1 MSFLTCI
8 SERPAR
14 YFFIFLATL
23 SLLTFSCS
31 KSTDPGT
38 KKPPDNGPIGILL
51 EGADTDSALS
61 GTSNHG
67 PFAVPEDEWDGDFV
81 TTRLE
86 AVINP
91 GATVGEVNTALNNVG
106 AKISCMRAGLM
117 FTELVVPALT
127 SVGQA
132 EVVCST
138 LVASGGFLSA
148 YPCFDPTAGNDG
160 DVAPGFPANIR
171 ITPLEEAKFPAAWN
185 LRERVAALHS
195 PVTIMV
201 ADDFGRL
208 VAHPEIP
215 AQTFVA
221 GSATAD
227 TLFDSLGNV
236 EGNHGFAVAG
246 TIGARYDDIGSTGA
260 FADTANLLRLP
271 CYGMGG
277 LGSWM
282 AILTDLASRL
292 PYSGKFIL
300 NTSWGYSGDFTRFP
314 KRQRIEHA
322 FYWRSLVALRQG
334 DFLHTQSS
342 GNSGLFSPAQPN
354 ADYNSPFTLTAR
366 FDNPFQ
372 MLQGTEVTPADS
384 TALTTL
390 FAQAIVNGGTY
401 ATKLHNVIT
410 VGSSD
415 WSGNLSSFSSGP
427 ADVRMIGENV
437 TLPCLMGDGVCGPGT
452 DVAWQGSY
460 EGTSFAAPQ
469 VAALA
474 GWLWALSPSLS
485 VDETKAT
492 IINCYNGK
500 WIDAYKAVLSVD
512 HSMASADVRL
522 TLLDVADGSGN
533 MGSNNK
539 FDEKDLQMI
548 LDSILYYE
556 ASRGAVSPLWTRDH
570 SRFDLN
576 GDGFTGDTMLTSSTA
591 PFDLDI
597 NTPPAYSTVSVT
609 PCDAPSP
616 NDTTLDERA
625 VTDRDILSYY
635 AFTALYTGNDSLRN
649 ELLGVSCTPFWTGHD
664 STFIYV
670 YSGVPALGIH
680 NADSSFSGSLS
691 TDLDE
696 YRDSVQ
702 SYIGIWCKGP
712 GGFRFTSDAE
722 SASNLGASGGSTSL
736 SVGGAAFLSSSATAT
751 PPTSTSSGCQF
762 HVSSGAGAE
771 SSVDF
776 ALAGGSSGMPFTLV
790 VDGTVLPTNQI
801 LTPRARCIV
810 ELSIVDTT
818 VLASVAATQT
828 RLLLP
833 KFDSDVNAL
842 PYVMSDLLFPLAEH
856 HVYRLKLTT
865 SVATAATTLI
875 DEGPIEAEVDVSI
888 TLLVGP

>member
-1 MSFLTCI
+1 MVLIRGFIRCGFSITAIVVSSFL
-8 SERPAR
+8 
-14 YFFIFLATL
+14 
-23 SLLTFSCS
+23 LLILSCS
-31 KSTDPGT
+31 KSTDPDT
-38 KKPPDNGPIGILL
+38 NKPPDNGPIGILL
-51 EGADTDSALS
+51 SGADSDSALS
-61 GTSNHG
+61 GTRNHG
-67 PFAVPEDEWDGDFV
+67 PFAVPANEWDGDFV

-91 GATVGEVNTALNNVG
+91 SATVGAVNTALNAVG

-117 FTELVVPALT
+117 FAELMVPAQS
-127 SVGQA
+127 SVDQA
-132 EVVCST
+132 KIVCST
-138 LVASGGFLSA
+138 LVASSAFLSA

-160 DVAPGFPANIR
+160 AVAPGFPANIR

-185 LRERVAALHS
+185 ARRLVARRSS
-195 PVTIMV
+195 PVTIVV

-227 TLFDSLGNV
+227 TLLDSLGNV
-236 EGNHGFAVAG
+236 AGNHGFAVAG
-246 TIGARYDDIGSTGA
+246 IIGARYDDIGSTGA
-260 FADTANLLRLP
+260 FADTANILRLP

-300 NTSWGYSGDFTRFP
+300 NTSWGYGGDFTRFP

-500 WIDAYKAVLSVD
+500 WIDAYKAVLSID

-533 MGSNNK
+533 IGSNNK

-556 ASRGAVSPLWTRDH
+556 ASRGSMSPPWARDH
-570 SRFDLN
+570 SPFDLN
-576 GDGFTGDTMLTSSTA
+576 GDGYTGDTMLTPSTA

-597 NTPPAYSTVSVT
+597 NTPPGYSTVDVI
-609 PCDAPSP
+609 PCDVPSSG
-616 NDTTLDERA
+616 DTTLNESA
-625 VTDRDILSYY
+625 VTDKDILLYY
-635 AFTALYTGNDSLRN
+635 AFSPLYQGNDSVRT
-649 ELLGVSCTPFWTGHD
+649 ELYGRGCSPF
-664 STFIYV
+664 TFV
-670 YSGVPALGIH
+670 R
-680 NADSSFSGSLS
+680 DSSHTWVSASIDPPVNVWEVKESDGSS
-691 TDLDE
+691 VSASVAE
-696 YRDSVQ
+696 SRDSVP
-702 SYIGIWCKGP
+702 SRC
-712 GGFRFTSDAE
+712 AE
-722 SASNLGASGGSTSL
+722 PASWTAMASGAFDITGSAVGTQYIVSGTVTL
-736 SVGGAAFLSSSATAT
+736 SGQATVSTEGYCNIPSKSWGQSGGY
-751 PPTSTSSGCQF
+751 
-762 HVSSGAGAE
+762 
-771 SSVDF
+771 VDF
-776 ALAGGSSGMPFTLV
+776 AVNSGGTTTYTLSIGGNVQPTNTDSGTWAECEVAFYFVDSSGTVTGAAAQFNSSSSVLPFEKSGVIGFMQPGQILRLSVTAGENIVAAAVLNPLPPDAEVNVGFTL
-790 VDGTVLPTNQI
+790 TVG
-801 LTPRARCIV
+801 
-810 ELSIVDTT
+810 E
-818 VLASVAATQT
+818 
-828 RLLLP
+828 
-833 KFDSDVNAL
+833 
-842 PYVMSDLLFPLAEH
+842 
-856 HVYRLKLTT
+856 
-865 SVATAATTLI
+865 
-875 DEGPIEAEVDVSI
+875 
-888 TLLVGP
+888 

>member
-1 MSFLTCI
+1 MNGRNTAI
-8 SERPAR
+8 SLRANLCGV
-14 YFFIFLATL
+14 FVI
-23 SLLTFSCS
+23 LLGVVGSILSCS
-31 KSTDPGT
+31 KSTDPEPN
-38 KKPPDNGPIGILL
+38 KPPDNGPVGILL
-51 EGADTDSALS
+51 SGNNTDSALS

-67 PFAVPEDEWDGDFV
+67 PYAVPENEWDGDFV

-91 GATVGEVNTALNNVG
+91 SATVGAVNAALNAVDG
-106 AKISCMRAGLM
+106 KISCMRAGLM
-117 FTELVVPALT
+117 FAELVVPAMS
-127 SVGQA
+127 SVDQA
-132 EVVCST
+132 NMICST
-138 LVASGGFLSA
+138 LVTSNAFLTA
-148 YPCFDPTAGNDG
+148 YPCFDPTTGNDG
-160 DVAPGFPANIR
+160 AVAPGFPANIR

-185 LRERVAALHS
+185 ARGLVARRSS
-195 PVTIMV
+195 PVTIVV

-227 TLFDSLGNV
+227 TIFDSLGNV

-260 FADTANLLRLP
+260 FADTANILRLP

-300 NTSWGYSGDFTRFP
+300 NTSWGYGGDFTRFP

-322 FYWRSLVALRQG
+322 FYWRALVAHRQS

-342 GNSGLFSPAQPN
+342 GNGGLFSPAQPN
-354 ADYNSPFTLTAR
+354 ADYNSPFTLATR

-390 FAQAIVNGGTY
+390 FAQAIVNGGIY

-460 EGTSFAAPQ
+460 EGTSFSAPQ

-474 GWLWALSPSLS
+474 GWLWALSPSLT
-485 VDETKAT
+485 VDETIG
-492 IINCYNGK
+492 IIQNCYNSK
-500 WIDAYKAVLSVD
+500 WVDAYKAVLSVD
-512 HSMASADVRL
+512 HSIASADVRL

-533 MGSNNK
+533 MGSNMA

-548 LDSILYYE
+548 LDSIMYYE
-556 ASRGAVSPLWTRDH
+556 VDRGSRTPPWSRDH

-576 GDGFTGDTMLTSSTA
+576 GDGFTGDTMLTPSTA

-597 NTPPAYSTVSVT
+597 NTPPAYSTAHIIR
-609 PCDAPSP
+609 CDQNSSR
-616 NDTTLDERA
+616 DTTLDEHA
-625 VTDRDILSYY
+625 VTDRDILLYY
-635 AFTALYTGNDSLRN
+635 AFSDLYTGNDSIRDDLF
-649 ELLGVSCTPFWTGHD
+649 GVSCTPIWTGHD
-664 STFIYV
+664 TSMVWVLTWVPILGVADYDTTFGQNLTIQLDETRDSLSSACVDSISTGYRFESFGAGQTSLTSTGSNSSV
-670 YSGVPALGIH
+670 SVSGQSSAISRAKATAPAIP
-680 NADSSFSGSLS
+680 AACEFSFSNIVTAWSS
-691 TDLDE
+691 TEFALAKD
-696 YRDSVQ
+696 
-702 SYIGIWCKGP
+702 GP
-712 GGFRFTSDAE
+712 FNVPYT
-722 SASNLGASGGSTSL
+722 L
-736 SVGGAAFLSSSATAT
+736 SVGGTLQST
-751 PPTSTSSGCQF
+751 PSTYCK
-762 HVSSGAGAE
+762 
-771 SSVDF
+771 
-776 ALAGGSSGMPFTLV
+776 
-790 VDGTVLPTNQI
+790 
-801 LTPRARCIV
+801 ARCIV
-810 ELSIVDTT
+810 TLYVVDT
-818 VLASVAATQT
+818 LQATNANAKISPQFLT
-828 RLLLP
+828 
-833 KFDSDVNAL
+833 FDTDVNAL
-842 PYVMSDLLFPLAEH
+842 PFVHSGYLSQLADH
-856 HVYRLKLTT
+856 HVYRIDVT
-865 SVATAATTLI
+865 SQTYTSAITQKNP
-875 DEGPIEAEVDVSI
+875 GPNEARVNVSI
-888 TLLVGP
+888 SLFCGE